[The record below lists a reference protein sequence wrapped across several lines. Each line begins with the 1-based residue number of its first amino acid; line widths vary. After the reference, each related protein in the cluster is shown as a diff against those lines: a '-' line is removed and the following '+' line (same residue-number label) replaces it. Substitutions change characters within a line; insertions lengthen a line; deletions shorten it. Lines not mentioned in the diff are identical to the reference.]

1 MTHASKAIPCVLLIT
16 LALACVAWTPW
27 GAIYGSARDER
38 SVGDQAADKKI
49 SLTIKGAMAD
59 RDAKMALKI
68 HVYCFLR
75 HVYLVG
81 AIDDRDF
88 RDFAVETAKGTEGV
102 SQVYTHLVNE
112 TDTMSADLEIA
123 ARVRAAL
130 IAEKAL
136 SSTQIETETMNG
148 EVVMV
153 GMVRSEKDAQLAVRI
168 ARGVQGVRKVTSYLI
183 PPR

>member
-1 MTHASKAIPCVLLIT
+1 MQHPRRTVPCLLLVA
-16 LALACVAWTPW
+16 LALACAAWTPW
-27 GAIYGSARDER
+27 GAVYGSIRDER
-38 SVGDQAADKKI
+38 SVADQAVDKKI
-49 SLTIKGAMAD
+49 SLSIKKGMAD
-59 RDAKMALKI
+59 RDAKLALKI

-88 RDFAVETAKGTEGV
+88 RDFAVDTAKKTEGV

-112 TDTMSADLEIA
+112 TDTLTDDLEIA

-130 IAEKAL
+130 IAEKQL

-153 GMVRSEKDAQLAVRI
+153 GMVRSEADAQLAVRI
-168 ARGVQGVRKVTSYLI
+168 ARGVKGVRKVTSYLI